1 MTEEL
6 RRFSKEFDAYGIRR
20 HVQRWKRVLIM
31 RETLRKN
38 DLNFVK
44 DVPMIYVTL
53 IVVIRVSEE
62 K

>member
-1 MTEEL
+1 ML
-6 RRFSKEFDAYGIRR
+6 
-20 HVQRWKRVLIM
+20 VM
-31 RETLRKN
+31 RETVWKN

-53 IVVIRVSEE
+53 IVVMRVSEE

>member
-1 MTEEL
+1 
-6 RRFSKEFDAYGIRR
+6 
-20 HVQRWKRVLIM
+20 M
-31 RETLRKN
+31 RETVWKN

-53 IVVIRVSEE
+53 IVVMRVSEE

>member
-1 MTEEL
+1 M
-6 RRFSKEFDAYGIRR
+6 
-20 HVQRWKRVLIM
+20 QRWKRVLVM
-31 RETLRKN
+31 RETVWKN

-53 IVVIRVSEE
+53 IVVMRVSEE

>member
-1 MTEEL
+1 
-6 RRFSKEFDAYGIRR
+6 
-20 HVQRWKRVLIM
+20 VLVM
-31 RETLRKN
+31 RETVWKN

-53 IVVIRVSEE
+53 IVVMRVSEE

>member
-1 MTEEL
+1 
-6 RRFSKEFDAYGIRR
+6 
-20 HVQRWKRVLIM
+20 VW
-31 RETLRKN
+31 KN

-53 IVVIRVSEE
+53 IVVMRVSEE

>member
-1 MTEEL
+1 
-6 RRFSKEFDAYGIRR
+6 
-20 HVQRWKRVLIM
+20 M
-31 RETLRKN
+31 RETLWKN

-53 IVVIRVSEE
+53 IVVMRVSEE